1 MLQKGGGSQGWFRL
15 ACRLSLSVKL
25 QNDKPIHST
34 SADKE
39 YQVINDRVRL
49 IVGAW
54 SICSTALVQA
64 SPVEHSFSELEQAY
78 YQRQYQLL
86 ASKLQAIESKD
97 VKVEILEVALAV
109 ATNQKDQQAQLEA
122 LTERHPNSAQV
133 RYFAGK
139 LWFQIKEQSSLFNK
153 LGLVD
158 KSNNNYIIAA
168 KLEPENPQYLVEA
181 AKALAIESGF
191 LDSDKKESKA
201 IVDKLAK
208 LDKHYYY
215 LALMDY
221 LQNTQNA
228 NEAKKTV
235 TTIRLEFNEDV
246 VLMNRAANLLW
257 TFSDKT
263 QAQQL
268 FVDSCKIKTI
278 AVDQLPQWQEACMSS
293 AYLALQNHGDK
304 QQALEALTLLLSG
317 DKVRDEQYVD
327 YLMTY
332 AELNK
337 DVADKETA
345 VKSYQQALEITTERS
360 TEKDIRKE
368 LKKLTN

>member
-1 MLQKGGGSQGWFRL
+1 
-15 ACRLSLSVKL
+15 
-25 QNDKPIHST
+25 
-34 SADKE
+34 
-39 YQVINDRVRL
+39 
-49 IVGAW
+49 
-54 SICSTALVQA
+54 
-64 SPVEHSFSELEQAY
+64 
-78 YQRQYQLL
+78 
-86 ASKLQAIESKD
+86 
-97 VKVEILEVALAV
+97 
-109 ATNQKDQQAQLEA
+109 
-122 LTERHPNSAQV
+122 
-133 RYFAGK
+133 
-139 LWFQIKEQSSLFNK
+139 
-153 LGLVD
+153 
-158 KSNNNYIIAA
+158 
-168 KLEPENPQYLVEA
+168 
-181 AKALAIESGF
+181 
-191 LDSDKKESKA
+191 
-201 IVDKLAK
+201 
-208 LDKHYYY
+208 
-215 LALMDY
+215 MDY